1 MILTVAGAV
10 ANKAIGFQAPT
21 AGSVIAIV
29 TALLLLLLSGFV
41 SASETSYF
49 ALSPEELK
57 FISDDTSP
65 RSRRAA
71 ALLSDKER
79 LLATILTANN
89 LVNVAIILLLDL
101 AFSQMIVFGADW
113 VEFLVLT
120 VILTFVLLLFG
131 EIIPKLYSANNSL
144 SFSLR
149 ASSLLSVLTVILRPV
164 SSLLMRSKVVSDH
177 GQSKKNFNI
186 SVDQLEHALEL
197 TDSQEIQDEQQL
209 LEGVIRFGDETV
221 VDIMTSR
228 IDMIMLDIKATY
240 GDVMKCIG
248 ENFYSRV
255 PVYSGTSDNIKGILY
270 IKDLL
275 PYLEKGDSFRWQ
287 SLIRPAFFV
296 PETRK
301 VDDLL
306 HDFQTGRIHM
316 AIVVDEF
323 GGTSGLV
330 TLEDVIEEILGEIND
345 EFDDDSVSYRKT
357 GPDTYVFEGKTALSD
372 FFRIVGL
379 DEDDYSQFTGEAD
392 TLAGFLLELKGDFPK
407 KDEELV
413 CNDLILKV
421 MEKKERRLSGIR
433 VTVRHHA
440 GNDGASR

>member
-1 MILTVAGAV
+1 MF
-10 ANKAIGFQAPT
+10 NAPT
-21 AGSVIAIV
+21 AGSVIAMV
-29 TALLLLLLSGFV
+29 TALLLLALSGFV
-41 SASETSYF
+41 SASETSF
-49 ALSPEELK
+49 FSLSPEELK
-57 FISDDTSP
+57 RLSQDNSFRGRKASV
-65 RSRRAA
+65 
-71 ALLSDKER
+71 LLSDSER

-101 AFSQMIVFGADW
+101 AFAQMLVFSAEW
-113 VEFLVLT
+113 AEFLVLT
-120 VILTFVLLLFG
+120 VILTFILLLFG
-131 EIIPKLYSANNSL
+131 EIIPKLYSAHNSL
-144 SFSLR
+144 PFSLK
-149 ASSLLSVLTVILRPV
+149 AAPLLSVLTVLLRPV
-164 SSLLMRSKVVSDH
+164 SSLLMRSKVLSDH
-177 GQSKKNFNI
+177 VQSKNNYNI

-197 TDSQEIQDEQQL
+197 TDSEDIQEEQQL

-228 IDMIMLDIKATY
+228 IDMIMLDVKASY
-240 GDVMKCIG
+240 GDVIKCIR

-275 PYLEKGDSFRWQ
+275 PYLEKGDGFRWQ

-301 VDDLL
+301 IDDLL

-345 EFDDDSVSYRKT
+345 EFDDDSVAYRKT
-357 GPDTYVFEGKTALSD
+357 GPDTYVFEGKTLLSD
-372 FFRIVGL
+372 FFKVIGL
-379 DEDDYSQFTGEAD
+379 DEDDYSEFVGEAD

-413 CNDLILKV
+413 CKDLVFKV

-433 VTVRHHA
+433 VTVRRQEQHS
-440 GNDGASR
+440 GREE

>member
-1 MILTVAGAV
+1 M
-10 ANKAIGFQAPT
+10 
-21 AGSVIAIV
+21 V
-29 TALLLLLLSGFV
+29 TALLLLVLSGFV
-41 SASETSYF
+41 SASETSF
-49 ALSPEELK
+49 FSLSPDELK
-57 FISDDTSP
+57 RISDSDSP
-65 RSRRAA
+65 RERRTAS
-71 ALLSDKER
+71 LLSDSER

-101 AFSQMIVFGADW
+101 AFTQMLVFGAEW
-113 VEFLVLT
+113 VEFLVMT

-131 EIIPKLYSANNSL
+131 EIIPKLYSAHNSL

-149 ASSLLSVLTVILRPV
+149 ATPLLSVLTVLLRPV
-164 SSLLMRSKVVSDH
+164 SSLLMRSKVLSDH
-177 GQSKKNFNI
+177 VQSKKNFNI
-186 SVDQLEHALEL
+186 SVDQLEQALEL
-197 TDSQEIQDEQQL
+197 TDSEDIQNEQQL

-228 IDMIMLDIKATY
+228 IDMIMLDIRAGY
-240 GDVMKCIG
+240 GDVMKCIK

-275 PYLEKGDSFRWQ
+275 PYLEKGNGFRWQ

-301 VDDLL
+301 IDDLL

-357 GPDTYVFEGKTALSD
+357 GPDTYVFEGKTLLSD

-379 DEDDYSQFTGEAD
+379 DEDDYSAFVGEAD

-413 CNDLILKV
+413 CKDLVFKV

-433 VTVRHHA
+433 VTVR
-440 GNDGASR
+440 GKESGKPSED

>member
-1 MILTVAGAV
+1 MTAGWAV
-10 ANKAIGFQAPT
+10 GFDAPT

-29 TALLLLLLSGFV
+29 TALLLLFLSGFV
-41 SASETSYF
+41 SASETSF
-49 ALSPEELK
+49 FSLSPEELK
-57 FISDDTSP
+57 RISQDESFRGRKADS
-65 RSRRAA
+65 
-71 ALLSDKER
+71 LLSDSER

-101 AFSQMIVFGADW
+101 AFSQMMSFGAEW

-131 EIIPKLYSANNSL
+131 EIIPKLYSAHNSL

-149 ASSLLSVLTVILRPV
+149 AAPLLAVLAVLLRPV
-164 SSLLMRSKVVSDH
+164 SSMLMRSKVLSDH
-177 GQSKKNFNI
+177 VQSKKNFNI

-197 TDSQEIQDEQQL
+197 TDSDDIQDEHQL

-228 IDMIMLDIKATY
+228 IDMIMLDIRAGY
-240 GDVMKCIG
+240 GDVMKCIK

-275 PYLEKGDSFRWQ
+275 PYLEKGDGFRWQ

-301 VDDLL
+301 IDDLL
-306 HDFQTGRIHM
+306 HDFQTGRVHM

-357 GPDTYVFEGKTALSD
+357 GPDTYVFEGKTLLSD
-372 FFRIVGL
+372 FFRIVDL
-379 DEDDYSQFTGEAD
+379 DEDDYAQVVGEAD

-413 CNDLILKV
+413 CKDLILKV

-433 VTVRHHA
+433 VTVRRH
-440 GNDGASR
+440 DKSEREE